1 MQAPP
6 FAQVHPRFL
15 AEGRRG
21 ILFAVIPAITV
32 LVVDDQAPFREV
44 ARLVVDMTDGF
55 EVVGEA
61 TDGTSGVTAA
71 AELRPALV
79 LMDLNM
85 PDIDGFEATR
95 RIRAEQ
101 PLTRV
106 LMLSTHDPAD
116 YRDQALAAG
125 AFDFMTKSS
134 FDPLV
139 LADAWADEQ
148 ANA

>member
-1 MQAPP
+1 MPP
-6 FAQVHPRFL
+6 V
-15 AEGRRG
+15 
-21 ILFAVIPAITV
+21 TV
-32 LVVDDQAPFREV
+32 LIVDDQAPFRDV
-44 ARLVVDMTDGF
+44 ARLVVDMADGF

-61 TDGTSGVTAA
+61 TDGTSGVSAA

-79 LMDLNM
+79 LMDMNM

-101 PLTRV
+101 PQTVV

-125 AFDFMTKSS
+125 AFDFMTKSA
-134 FDPLV
+134 FDPFV
-139 LADAWADEQ
+139 LEDAWAS
-148 ANA
+148 AVAGA

>member
-1 MQAPP
+1 MIPP
-6 FAQVHPRFL
+6 V
-15 AEGRRG
+15 
-21 ILFAVIPAITV
+21 TV
-32 LVVDDQAPFREV
+32 LIVDDQAPFRDV

-61 TDGTSGVTAA
+61 TDGISGVAAA
-71 AELRPALV
+71 AELLPALV

-95 RIRAEQ
+95 RIRTTL

-116 YRDQALAAG
+116 YRSQALAAG
-125 AFDFMTKSS
+125 AFDFMSKSS
-134 FDPLV
+134 FDPMV
-139 LADAWADEQ
+139 LEDAWADEE

>member
-1 MQAPP
+1 MPP
-6 FAQVHPRFL
+6 V
-15 AEGRRG
+15 
-21 ILFAVIPAITV
+21 TV
-32 LVVDDQAPFREV
+32 LIVDDQAPFRDV

-61 TDGTSGVTAA
+61 TDGTSGVSAA

-79 LMDLNM
+79 LMDMNM

-101 PLTRV
+101 PQTVV

-125 AFDFMTKSS
+125 AFDFMTKSA
-134 FDPLV
+134 FDPFV
-139 LADAWADEQ
+139 LEDAWAS
-148 ANA
+148 AVAGA

>member
-1 MQAPP
+1 MPP
-6 FAQVHPRFL
+6 V
-15 AEGRRG
+15 
-21 ILFAVIPAITV
+21 TV
-32 LVVDDQAPFREV
+32 LIVDDQAPFRDV
-44 ARLVVDMTDGF
+44 ARLVVDMAEGF

-61 TDGTSGVTAA
+61 TDGSSGVTAA

-79 LMDLNM
+79 LMDMNM

-101 PLTRV
+101 PQIRV

-125 AFDFMTKSS
+125 AFDFVTKSS
-134 FDPLV
+134 FDPLM
-139 LADAWADEQ
+139 LEDAWGEEEAS
-148 ANA
+148 A

>member
-1 MQAPP
+1 MPP
-6 FAQVHPRFL
+6 V
-15 AEGRRG
+15 
-21 ILFAVIPAITV
+21 TV
-32 LVVDDQAPFREV
+32 LIVDDQAPFRDV
-44 ARLVVDMTDGF
+44 ARLVVDMAEGF

-61 TDGTSGVTAA
+61 TDGCSGVTAA

-79 LMDLNM
+79 LMDMNM

-101 PLTRV
+101 PQTRV

-125 AFDFMTKSS
+125 AFDFVTKSS
-134 FDPLV
+134 FDPLM
-139 LADAWADEQ
+139 LEDAWGEEEAS
-148 ANA
+148 A